1 MSGYLTAVISIVII
15 LTAFLICFELKKPS
29 AARLMPIVT
38 LVVIGSVGR
47 IIFAFVPQVQPLTAI
62 VIISGACLGSSDGAM
77 TGILCA
83 AASNVVLGQGPWT
96 PFQMLAWGIVGALAG
111 LISKTKSGSSLIAI
125 TAYSVI
131 AGAIFSI
138 ITDFYTIF
146 SLYESMTFSYAL
158 TILVTGLIFN
168 VSHMIF
174 NAIFVAILYTPF
186 KHMLTRVRKKYL

>member
-15 LTAFLICFELKKPS
+15 LAAFLICFELKKPS

-62 VIISGACLGSSDGAM
+62 VIISGACLGPSDGAM
-77 TGILCA
+77 T
-83 AASNVVLGQGPWT
+83 GPWT